1 MTGSNDA
8 WKIIENERRRDRFI
22 RGVCIT
28 AWVVA
33 FLIVLIVAVL
43 VGSSTL
49 TMYRMYLQDAVPWM
63 TVAGTM
69 LPLVDVLWKLSLLV
83 AALSTVL
90 VFLRLRTASL
100 AEIQMRLAALE
111 ELVSSRGGRTMRDRR
126 SISPRHRGLRDVVRA
141 GEVLRYDSTNRT
153 PRNKSNRPAPRITA
167 GERPFRNSTAD
178 GIANDSF
185 SSIAAT
191 IIGRKRIGSL
201 AMIRKATCHA
211 TATPT
216 NP

>member
-1 MTGSNDA
+1 MIGSNDA

-28 AWVVA
+28 AWVVT

-111 ELVSSRGGRTMRDRR
+111 ELVSSRGEGR
-126 SISPRHRGLRDVVRA
+126 
-141 GEVLRYDSTNRT
+141 
-153 PRNKSNRPAPRITA
+153 
-167 GERPFRNSTAD
+167 
-178 GIANDSF
+178 
-185 SSIAAT
+185 
-191 IIGRKRIGSL
+191 
-201 AMIRKATCHA
+201 
-211 TATPT
+211 
-216 NP
+216 